1 MEVNMNKFDY
11 EKILQINALL
21 NSRCNFMLNL
31 MNEIRKYLIECKQDK
46 TSVDIDK
53 LISMLD

>member
-1 MEVNMNKFDY
+1 MSRFDY
-11 EKILQINALL
+11 EKVLQINALL

-31 MNEIRKYLIECKQDK
+31 MNEIRKYLIECKQDQK
-46 TSVDIDK
+46 DIDLDK

>member
-1 MEVNMNKFDY
+1 MNRFDY
-11 EKILQINALL
+11 EKVIQINHLL

-31 MNEIRKYLIECKQDK
+31 LKDIRDYLIDCKQDNSK
-46 TSVDIDK
+46 IDIDK

>member
-1 MEVNMNKFDY
+1 MTKFDY
-11 EKILQINALL
+11 EKVIQINYLL

-31 MNEIRKYLIECKQDK
+31 LKGIREYLIECKQDK
-46 TSVDIDK
+46 TTVDIDK